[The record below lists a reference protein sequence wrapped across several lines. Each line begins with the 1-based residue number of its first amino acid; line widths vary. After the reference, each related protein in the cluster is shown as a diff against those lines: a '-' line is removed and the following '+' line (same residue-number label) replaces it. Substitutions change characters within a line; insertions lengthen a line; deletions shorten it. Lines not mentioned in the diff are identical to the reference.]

1 MLRPESSAQDHYSTH
16 GGGGSA
22 NNSTGGNHGGSQLT
36 AEEMNE
42 EVDALE
48 LICNDVVSLSALIRC
63 HCTLHCLL
71 FLNLSQGFTNRTI
84 FLQPLDR

>member
-48 LICNDVVSLSALIRC
+48 LICNDVVSLSALIRSRC
-63 HCTLHCLL
+63 VFLSL
-71 FLNLSQGFTNRTI
+71 FW
-84 FLQPLDR
+84 